1 MNKFLVQLT
10 LTLVIGTLVQ
20 LFLPWWS
27 LVVVAAI
34 IGLFFKYK
42 YDVMSFLAGF
52 VAIDISWFIYA
63 FWLSSGSSTL
73 PEKMGELLGGVSPF
87 TLVLM
92 SAFIGAMA
100 GGLGAL
106 TGSMGRKLVA

>member
-1 MNKFLVQLT
+1 MNKFLIQLMLT
-10 LTLVIGTLVQ
+10 LIIGTLVQ

-52 VAIDISWFIYA
+52 IAIGFSWLVYA
-63 FWLSSGSSTL
+63 FWLSSSSSTL
-73 PEKMGELLGGVSPF
+73 PQKMGELFGGVSP
-87 TLVLM
+87 
-92 SAFIGAMA
+92 SP
-100 GGLGAL
+100 
-106 TGSMGRKLVA
+106 SC